1 MELSRQ
7 IKLVNTLNSNTL
19 LRELVKKLQL
29 IKDDKNIDANET
41 IKKLDLPLNY
51 HLFITA
57 NYSDLMQIKFNS

>member
-7 IKLVNTLNSNTL
+7 IKLVNTLNSNAL

-29 IKDDKNIDANET
+29 IKDDKDIDPNET

-51 HLFITA
+51 HLYITA
-57 NYSDLMQIKFNS
+57 NYTDLMQIKFNS